1 MNQLNTYANTIAA
14 MQAQQN
20 WQQQFDTSNSQWQQQ
35 FDTANKQWQMQ
46 WDRQSVLDQISRD
59 DISYDRKLFAAQY
72 LYETTGDASGL
83 KMLGYT
89 DSQIAALRNSYA
101 QAMAQRSTYSSG
113 GGGGGT
119 EKDVRFD
126 EGNNKYKVS
135 ALGPTAN
142 RQNITTYE
150 QLSPA
155 AQNAANNLA
164 KSYADNETKGQYI
177 LGLESNG
184 SITEQEAMFLIGL
197 LGQ

>member
-1 MNQLNTYANTIAA
+1 MNQLNTYADTIAA

-20 WQQQFDTSNSQWQQQ
+20 WQKQFDASNSQWQQQ

-46 WDRQSVLDQISRD
+46 WDRQGVLDQIARD
-59 DISYDRKLFAAQY
+59 DISYERKPSAAQY
-72 LYETTGDASGL
+72 VYETTGDASGL

-119 EKDVRFD
+119 GKDVRFD
-126 EGNNKYKVS
+126 EGNNKYKV
-135 ALGPTAN
+135 AAPGPTAN
-142 RQNITTYE
+142 RQNMLTYE

-184 SITEQEAMFLIGL
+184 AITEQEAIFLIGL
-197 LGQ
+197 LRK